1 MAISAK
7 RLREYN
13 FSYLVV
19 KLIKTQVFLFSSQA
33 SERGEFVKLRDQ
45 LETFESGKMQLED
58 HYSKLMN
65 SLQNNR
71 NKIRLLDRRQVWVFL
86 RIKNRLQDS
95 ENKTIKMF
103 REVIKQ
109 GASTQLLTQTTAKGA
124 AISKRIQRL
133 TDLREKQEV
142 LLKANYGLN

>member
-1 MAISAK
+1 
-7 RLREYN
+7 
-13 FSYLVV
+13 
-19 KLIKTQVFLFSSQA
+19 
-33 SERGEFVKLRDQ
+33 
-45 LETFESGKMQLED
+45 
-58 HYSKLMN
+58 
-65 SLQNNR
+65 
-71 NKIRLLDRRQVWVFL
+71 
-86 RIKNRLQDS
+86 
-95 ENKTIKMF
+95 MF